1 MKKITLILII
11 LISTLSCKDKSK
23 KKIDSTR
30 IEPKVKFEKL
40 DSENE
45 NNFKNNELK
54 FEQFRSAENDELN
67 KLSIDFDNYK
77 LIINGYSTFNDNFII
92 DKDTLIF
99 DEELGFNFENR
110 LIEIQPKNKLDKF
123 ELFIALENNLTVY
136 VGEKQFQE
144 LKNWKKIEQYE
155 KLIDSSNFFFK
166 TSNYNRKIKE
176 QKLES
181 DFDKIKRE
189 VLKLKGEY
197 ITDEINK
204 ADSINKLPIEFWISR
219 VFLKIIRTNSNG
231 EKEQLVIINNS
242 SWGC

>member
-11 LISTLSCKDKSK
+11 LISTLSCKDKSE
-23 KKIDSTR
+23 KKIDSTK

-40 DSENE
+40 DSEDE

-110 LIEIQPKNKLDKF
+110 LIEIQPKNKFDKF

-155 KLIDSSNFFFK
+155 KLKDSSNFFFK

-181 DFDKIKRE
+181 DFEKIKRE

-197 ITDEINK
+197 ITEEINK

-219 VFLKIIRTNSNG
+219 VFLKIIRTKENG